1 MTIIASGKGIKIT
14 QTELQQILLRGKGD
28 GGFTETVNKEISLL
42 PPSDNLRTVS
52 NDKFLFAKQSFD
64 QWVLIAKNKE
74 EDQEIL
80 RMINEINKNDSMLA
94 SNYSEGQSYFEIGG
108 EDKDHYLNKLTHFD
122 FRDKNFPPSTMVQ
135 TLVARID
142 CCIYKLEDKY
152 LITCGKSYE
161 DYLRDRLLDA
171 VNL

>member
-1 MTIIASGKGIKIT
+1 MTTLTYKDGIEIN
-14 QTELQQILLRGKGD
+14 QVSRQQITLRGKGD
-28 GGFTETVNKEISLL
+28 GAFAFTINKEVSLL
-42 PPSDNLRTVS
+42 PPSENLRMVS
-52 NDKFLFAKQSFD
+52 NDRFIFAKQSFD

-74 EDQEIL
+74 DDLEIL
-80 RMINEINKNDSMLA
+80 RIVSEMNKNNEILA
-94 SNYSEGQSYFEIGG
+94 SNYSEGQSYFEISGK
-108 EDKDHYLNKLTHFD
+108 DKNHYLNKLTHFD
-122 FRDKNFPPSTMVQ
+122 LRDKKFSTSTMVQ

-152 LITCGKSYE
+152 LITCGKSFE